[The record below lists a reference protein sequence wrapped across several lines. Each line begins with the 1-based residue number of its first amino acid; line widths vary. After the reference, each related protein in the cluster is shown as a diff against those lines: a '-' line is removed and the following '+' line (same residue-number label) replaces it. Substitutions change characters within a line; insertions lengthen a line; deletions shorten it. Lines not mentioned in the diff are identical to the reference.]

1 MYRHRSH
8 YTVDLHRSFHD
19 TETTCIRRCFAR
31 AARLFAPGAGAPTAP
46 FDSLDSTP
54 EKFPGGIKVDATF
67 AASGSGVEPKSV
79 YAIGDIAAFPLS
91 SDGGKLVRMA
101 GYPLLVLFSG
111 I

>member
-1 MYRHRSH
+1 M
-8 YTVDLHRSFHD
+8 T
-19 TETTCIRRCFAR
+19 
-31 AARLFAPGAGAPTAP
+31 FAPGAGAPTAP

-91 SDGGKLVRMA
+91 SDGGKIVRMA
-101 GYPLLVLFSG
+101 GTHTHTLRSRRENYLECTPPQKQV
-111 I
+111 